1 MFVVTKLSKILRTFS
16 IMITQKVSLREVRF
30 YSPIGF
36 YEEEQV
42 VGNEFYVNVDV
53 YFPFQ
58 NSDAEDLKNTINY
71 EELYQILLEVMSPKR
86 KLLES
91 ALEDM
96 LDLILK
102 RFSFIHKAH
111 VSIRKINPPFGG
123 DLANSEVS
131 LSFEK
136 D

>member
-1 MFVVTKLSKILRTFS
+1 
-16 IMITQKVSLREVRF
+16 MITQKVALREVRF

-36 YEEEQV
+36 YDEEQV
-42 VGNEFYVNVDV
+42 IGNEFYINVEV
-53 YFPFQ
+53 IFPFE
-58 NSDAEDLKNTINY
+58 NSDSEDLKNTINY
-71 EELYQILLEVMSPKR
+71 EELYQILVDVMTPKR

-91 ALEDM
+91 ALEDI

-102 RFSFIHKAH
+102 KYSFVEKAF
-111 VSIRKINPPFGG
+111 VSIRKINPAFGG

-131 LSFEK
+131 LSFER

>member
-1 MFVVTKLSKILRTFS
+1 
-16 IMITQKVSLREVRF
+16 MITQKVALKDVRF

-42 VGNEFYVNVDV
+42 VGNEFYINLEVL
-53 YFPFQ
+53 FPFE

-71 EELYQILLEVMSPKR
+71 EELYQVLVDVMRPKR

-91 ALEDM
+91 ALEDI
-96 LDLILK
+96 LDVVLK
-102 RFSFIHKAH
+102 KYSFLQEVH

-131 LSFEK
+131 LFYK
-136 D
+136 RD

>member
-1 MFVVTKLSKILRTFS
+1 
-16 IMITQKVSLREVRF
+16 MITQKVSLNEVRF
-30 YSPIGF
+30 FSPIGY

-53 YFPFQ
+53 YFPFK
-58 NSDAEDLKNTINY
+58 NSDSEDLGNTINY
-71 EELYQILLEVMSPKR
+71 EELYQILVDVMTPNR

-102 RFSFIHKAH
+102 KFSFVTEAN

-123 DLANSEVS
+123 DLANSEVA
-131 LSFEK
+131 LQYKK

>member
-1 MFVVTKLSKILRTFS
+1 
-16 IMITQKVSLREVRF
+16 MITQKVSLREVRF

-58 NSDAEDLKNTINY
+58 NSDAEDLRNTINY
-71 EELYQILLEVMSPKR
+71 EELYQVVLEVMSPKR

-96 LDLILK
+96 LDLIIK
-102 RFSFIHKAH
+102 KFNFAQKVYVA
-111 VSIRKINPPFGG
+111 IRKINPPFGG

-131 LSFEK
+131 LLFEK

>member
-1 MFVVTKLSKILRTFS
+1 
-16 IMITQKVSLREVRF
+16 MIIQKVALKEVRF

-36 YEEEQV
+36 YDEEQV
-42 VGNEFYVNVDV
+42 IGNEFYLNVEV
-53 YFPFQ
+53 TFPFE
-58 NSDAEDLKNTINY
+58 NSDAEDLNNTVNY
-71 EELYQILLEVMSPKR
+71 EELYQILVDVMTPKR

-91 ALEDM
+91 ALEDI

-102 RFSFIHKAH
+102 KYTFLQQVF

-131 LSFEK
+131 LTYNK

>member
-1 MFVVTKLSKILRTFS
+1 
-16 IMITQKVSLREVRF
+16 MITQKVSLREVRF
-30 YSPIGF
+30 YSPIGY

-42 VGNEFYVNVDV
+42 VGNEFYVSVDV
-53 YFPFQ
+53 FFPFE

-102 RFSFIHKAH
+102 KFNFAQKVNVVIK
-111 VSIRKINPPFGG
+111 KINPAFGG
-123 DLANSEVS
+123 DLANSEVA
-131 LSFEK
+131 LLFEK

>member
-1 MFVVTKLSKILRTFS
+1 
-16 IMITQKVSLREVRF
+16 MITQKVSLKEVRF

-36 YEEEQV
+36 YEEEQAI
-42 VGNEFYVNVDV
+42 GNEFYVNVEV
-53 YFPFQ
+53 SFPFE

-71 EELYQILLEVMSPKR
+71 EELYQVLLEVMTPKR

-91 ALEDM
+91 ALEDI

-102 RFSFIHKAH
+102 KYNFAH
-111 VSIRKINPPFGG
+111 TIYVGIRKINPPFGG

-131 LSFEK
+131 LLFEK

>member
-1 MFVVTKLSKILRTFS
+1 
-16 IMITQKVSLREVRF
+16 MITQKVALKDVRF

-42 VGNEFYVNVDV
+42 LGNEFFINMDV
-53 YFPFQ
+53 AFPFE
-58 NSDAEDLKNTINY
+58 NSDAEDLMNTINY
-71 EELYQILLEVMSPKR
+71 EELYQILVEVMRPKR

-96 LDLILK
+96 LDLVLK
-102 RFSFIHKAH
+102 KYVFVEEVN
-111 VSIRKINPPFGG
+111 VSIRKVNPPFGG

-131 LSFEK
+131 LCYKRS
-136 D
+136 

>member
-1 MFVVTKLSKILRTFS
+1 
-16 IMITQKVSLREVRF
+16 MITQKVSLKEVRF
-30 YSPIGF
+30 YSPIGY

-53 YFPFQ
+53 FFPFES
-58 NSDAEDLKNTINY
+58 SDAEDLRNTINY
-71 EELYQILLEVMSPKR
+71 EELYQVLLEVMTPRR

-91 ALEDM
+91 ALEDI

-102 RFSFIHKAH
+102 KYNFAQKIYVA
-111 VSIRKINPPFGG
+111 IRKINPPFGG

-131 LSFEK
+131 LLYEK

>member
-1 MFVVTKLSKILRTFS
+1 
-16 IMITQKVSLREVRF
+16 MITQKVSLKEVRF
-30 YSPIGF
+30 FSPIGF

-42 VGNEFYVNVDV
+42 LGNEFYVNVDV
-53 YFPFQ
+53 CFPFE

-71 EELYQILLEVMSPKR
+71 EELYQILVDVMTPSR

-91 ALEDM
+91 AVEDI
-96 LDLILK
+96 LDLIMK
-102 RFSFIHKAH
+102 KFNFITEAE

-131 LSFEK
+131 LLYRK
-136 D
+136 DN